1 MIETLSTSVRDFSE
15 QIGESSGNTNNYI
28 GSRQLAPKHEYLA
41 KVLKHFSNI
50 NAHWLITGEGDP
62 FTGEAPSTSIDIDA
76 KKNKGNVQSTN
87 SGSNTINHITL
98 SECQRDLEA
107 ARKEAELLREHMKT
121 KDALLDTKDAL
132 IAAKEEVLTLLRGSH
147 NRPN

>member
-1 MIETLSTSVRDFSE
+1 MSVRDFSE
-15 QIGESSGNTNNYI
+15 QIGESTGNTNNYI

-50 NAHWLITGEGDP
+50 NAHWLITGEGEP
-62 FTGEAPSTSIDIDA
+62 FTGEVPTTSIDLNA
-76 KKNKGNVQSTN
+76 KKNKGNVQSNN
-87 SGSNTINHITL
+87 SGDNTITHITL
-98 SECQRDLEA
+98 DDCKRDLEA

-121 KDALLDTKDAL
+121 KDALLDSKDAL